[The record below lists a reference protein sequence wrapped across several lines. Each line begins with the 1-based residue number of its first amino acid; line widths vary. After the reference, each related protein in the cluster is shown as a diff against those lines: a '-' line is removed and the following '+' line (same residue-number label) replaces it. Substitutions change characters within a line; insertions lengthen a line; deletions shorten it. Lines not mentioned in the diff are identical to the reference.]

1 MNNLYEINNY
11 NCNMGTCWSVINKK
25 NKIMNYKEKS
35 DIVSNKKI
43 KESIDTINI
52 KSILINKNH
61 SRLSQ
66 ECNIVRHNSYDV
78 PIDSRRLAYSLSPV
92 INNSNRR
99 YSFISY
105 IPKNHTMFVTVN

>member
-1 MNNLYEINNY
+1 
-11 NCNMGTCWSVINKK
+11 MGSCWSIINKK
-25 NKIMNYKEKS
+25 NKIMNYKETS

-43 KESIDTINI
+43 KESLDTINV

-66 ECNIVRHNSYDV
+66 KCNIVRQNSYDV

-92 INNSNRR
+92 SINSGRR
-99 YSFISY
+99 YSFVSY
-105 IPKNHTMFVTVN
+105 APKNHTMFVTVN